1 MSVNGVTSTQAAA
14 AYSYHSTSA
23 AKEKTSAEEA
33 KTTTTAEDTGVIY
46 EHSTA
51 AKTSSTKKTYTPDTN
66 LVNKLKADAENRASQ
81 LRSLVEQMMGKQ
93 ANTYGNANDIWSFL
107 RSGNFTVNP
116 ATKAQA
122 QADIAEDGYWGVN
135 QTSDRIIQFAN
146 ALTGGDPDKIESMRE
161 AFKKGYAQAEKTWGG
176 SLPEIS
182 QKTYDAVMEKF
193 DKLAAD
199 AGLTTEEK
207 CRILDRLSYRKT
219 MLYRCHRTHPCTTWF
234 FFSELYQARP
244 FTSSTFCPGRNSS
257 LSSAFNSLTVF
268 TGI

>member
-1 MSVNGVTSTQAAA
+1 MECGSFHRFFHRFFPCFSLNPLKYPLSGDDITGETKNPQKVKACIVKDDNRYGQQNRTGKEETMSVNGVTSTQAAA

-51 AKTSSTKKTYTPDTN
+51 AKTSSTKKAYTPDTN

-107 RSGNFTVNP
+107 RSGNFTVDP

-199 AGLTTEEK
+199 AGLTTEE
-207 CRILDRLSYRKT
+207 
-219 MLYRCHRTHPCTTWF
+219 
-234 FFSELYQARP
+234 
-244 FTSSTFCPGRNSS
+244 
-257 LSSAFNSLTVF
+257 
-268 TGI
+268 

>member
-1 MSVNGVTSTQAAA
+1 MECSSFHRFFHCFSLNPLKYPLSGDDITGETKNHQKVKTCIVKDDNRYGQQNRTGKEETMSVNGVTSTQAAA
-14 AYSYHSTSA
+14 AYNYNSTSA

-107 RSGNFTVNP
+107 RSGNLTVDP

-199 AGLTTEEK
+199 AGLTTEE
-207 CRILDRLSYRKT
+207 
-219 MLYRCHRTHPCTTWF
+219 
-234 FFSELYQARP
+234 
-244 FTSSTFCPGRNSS
+244 
-257 LSSAFNSLTVF
+257 
-268 TGI
+268 

>member
-14 AYSYHSTSA
+14 AYSYNSTSA

-33 KTTTTAEDTGVIY
+33 ATRTTEDTGVIY
-46 EHSTA
+46 EHSTDTN
-51 AKTSSTKKTYTPDTN
+51 TSSTKKTYKPDTAMI
-66 LVNKLKADAENRASQ
+66 NKLKADADARTSQ

-93 ANTYGNANDIWSFL
+93 ATTYGNANDIWSFL
-107 RSGNFTVNP
+107 RSGNYTVDP

-122 QADIAEDGYWGVN
+122 QADIAEDGYWGVS
-135 QTSDRIIQFAN
+135 QTSDRIIQFAT
-146 ALTGGDPDKIESMRE
+146 ALTGGDPDKIEAMRD

-199 AGLTTEEK
+199 AGLTTE
-207 CRILDRLSYRKT
+207 
-219 MLYRCHRTHPCTTWF
+219 
-234 FFSELYQARP
+234 
-244 FTSSTFCPGRNSS
+244 G
-257 LSSAFNSLTVF
+257 
-268 TGI
+268 

>member
-1 MSVNGVTSTQAAA
+1 MECGSFHRFFHRFFPCFSLNPLKYPLSGDDITGETKNPPKIKACIVKDDNRYGQQNRTGKEETMSVNGVTSTQAAA
-14 AYSYHSTSA
+14 AYSYNSTSA

-107 RSGNFTVNP
+107 RSGNFTVDP

-199 AGLTTEEK
+199 AGLTTEE
-207 CRILDRLSYRKT
+207 
-219 MLYRCHRTHPCTTWF
+219 
-234 FFSELYQARP
+234 
-244 FTSSTFCPGRNSS
+244 
-257 LSSAFNSLTVF
+257 
-268 TGI
+268 

>member
-1 MSVNGVTSTQAAA
+1 MECGSFHRFFHRFFPCFSLNPLKYPLSGDDITGETKNPQKVKACIVKDDNRYGQQNRTGKEETMSVNGVTSTQAAA
-14 AYSYHSTSA
+14 AYSYNSTSA

-46 EHSTA
+46 EHSAA

-107 RSGNFTVNP
+107 RSGNFTVDP

-161 AFKKGYAQAEKTWGG
+161 AFKKGYAPG
-176 SLPEIS
+176 
-182 QKTYDAVMEKF
+182 AVLF
-193 DKLAAD
+193 P
-199 AGLTTEEK
+199 
-207 CRILDRLSYRKT
+207 RSPRRLM
-219 MLYRCHRTHPCTTWF
+219 MLLW
-234 FFSELYQARP
+234 
-244 FTSSTFCPGRNSS
+244 RNSTS
-257 LSSAFNSLTVF
+257 WQQMPD
-268 TGI
+268 

>member
-1 MSVNGVTSTQAAA
+1 MECSSFHRFFPCFSLNPLKYPLSGDDITGETKNPQKVKACIVKDDNRYGQQNRTGKEETMSVNGVTSTQAAA
-14 AYSYHSTSA
+14 AYSYNSTSA

-107 RSGNFTVNP
+107 RSGNFTVDP

-146 ALTGGDPDKIESMRE
+146 ALTGGDPDKIKSMRE

-199 AGLTTEEK
+199 AGLTTEE
-207 CRILDRLSYRKT
+207 
-219 MLYRCHRTHPCTTWF
+219 
-234 FFSELYQARP
+234 
-244 FTSSTFCPGRNSS
+244 
-257 LSSAFNSLTVF
+257 
-268 TGI
+268 